1 MSLRL
6 IFFNK
11 LRDYKFN
18 YFCKCEFIETRKKQ
32 YRTFLKYSRLLT
44 PGQQRERRSREMRH
58 ALSSRGNKGS
68 TVGRS
73 VDQRNASSSHPFY
86 DARMIVSHVK
96 MINYTIYN
104 DYAEIIIFRATHL
117 QFCRYVFNLNAR
129 VVSYFYHIIE
139 KLFLQL
145 MSYLL

>member
-1 MSLRL
+1 MRVYWDKKKIVSYVSQ
-6 IFFNK
+6 IFTFVDA
-11 LRDYKFN
+11 RVA
-18 YFCKCEFIETRKKQ
+18 TRKAKQ
-32 YRTFLKYSRLLT
+32 RDETC
-44 PGQQRERRSREMRH
+44 
-58 ALSSRGNKGS
+58 SSRGNKGS

-129 VVSYFYHIIE
+129 MVSYFYHIIE
-139 KLFLQL
+139 KLFL
-145 MSYLL
+145 